1 MFLKSFLKKKTTTMR
16 VPMCRAISKR
26 KGVERLKKYSKI
38 LRWPVLDI
46 GSHSVKP
53 WIMPRII
60 VSMSFSNVFSP
71 LFCSFYF
78 LTET

>member
-1 MFLKSFLKKKTTTMR
+1 MFLMSFLKKKTTTMR

-53 WIMPRII
+53 
-60 VSMSFSNVFSP
+60 
-71 LFCSFYF
+71 
-78 LTET
+78 

>member
-1 MFLKSFLKKKTTTMR
+1 
-16 VPMCRAISKR
+16 
-26 KGVERLKKYSKI
+26 